1 MKNYYDIAI
10 IGGGIGGLMAAY
22 RITERDP
29 SASVCIIEKGH
40 TIEKRSCPI
49 VTKKVDKCIKC
60 PSCAI
65 MEGLAGFLKP
75 QTVIDY
81 IEQADKILVSFGATT
96 ERFLPDNELKKLC
109 LSHDLHMNQAQ
120 LKHLGTDSNFETM
133 RRLIEQLRTRCDI
146 ITDTEVTDVDR
157 ETMQIQMHSA
167 QGDSSCKAGKIIFAV
182 GRVGSR
188 FFSAWCT
195 RNQIELSNNQ
205 VDVGVRVELP
215 AIVWED
221 FSKRIYEPKIWYR
234 SKQYGDKTRM
244 FCFNERGSVV
254 TENTDGVLTVN
265 GHSYRDQSRKTE
277 NSNFAL
283 LSTIRFTEPFKQPI
297 DYARHVASLA
307 NLISGGSVLV
317 QRLGDLESGRRTD
330 AKRLAASTTQ
340 PTLNA
345 VPGDLSLCMPKR
357 QLDNIIETLHALDA
371 VAPGTANYDTLLYG
385 IECKY
390 YSARPQTENFK
401 LCGCENIYAVGDGAG
416 FRFLRQLPT
425 AYMLPIYCVNKN
437 KLSCHFCK
445 LLPKQGLVFYLTN
458 WIYFLPFKNQLLH
471 NLTFLAK

>member
-65 MEGLAGFLKP
+65 MEGLAGAGAFSDGKYVISTEYGGWLTDFLKP

-215 AIVWED
+215 A
-221 FSKRIYEPKIWYR
+221 
-234 SKQYGDKTRM
+234 KT
-244 FCFNERGSVV
+244 
-254 TENTDGVLTVN
+254 
-265 GHSYRDQSRKTE
+265 
-277 NSNFAL
+277 
-283 LSTIRFTEPFKQPI
+283 
-297 DYARHVASLA
+297 
-307 NLISGGSVLV
+307 
-317 QRLGDLESGRRTD
+317 
-330 AKRLAASTTQ
+330 
-340 PTLNA
+340 
-345 VPGDLSLCMPKR
+345 
-357 QLDNIIETLHALDA
+357 
-371 VAPGTANYDTLLYG
+371 
-385 IECKY
+385 
-390 YSARPQTENFK
+390 
-401 LCGCENIYAVGDGAG
+401 
-416 FRFLRQLPT
+416 PT
-425 AYMLPIYCVNKN
+425 A
-437 KLSCHFCK
+437 F
-445 LLPKQGLVFYLTN
+445 
-458 WIYFLPFKNQLLH
+458 
-471 NLTFLAK
+471 